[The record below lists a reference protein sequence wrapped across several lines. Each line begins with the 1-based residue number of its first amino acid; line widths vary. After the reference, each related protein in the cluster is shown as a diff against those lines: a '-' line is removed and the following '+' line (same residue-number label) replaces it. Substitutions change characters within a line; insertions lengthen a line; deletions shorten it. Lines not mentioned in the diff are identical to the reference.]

1 MIYADILISC
11 SLAAVLKIY
20 TQHFYTSSSFAQQMN
35 ILVTVHELTLFHV
48 RELFT
53 VVYVVHLSKVK
64 YNLSD
69 FDVLKSK
76 KISLGAC
83 LLNLFLQNP
92 SRPIQQVTIYLCW
105 VVVHDPFYIFN
116 FAELWEDRNERFK
129 VYLYKYF

>member
-1 MIYADILISC
+1 MPFSFYVSNLEQNSYNLFGSNVSRKDSTKWSKNTLC
-11 SLAAVLKIY
+11 S
-20 TQHFYTSSSFAQQMN
+20 MN

-116 FAELWEDRNERFK
+116 FAGPHSTIS
-129 VYLYKYF
+129 